1 MSTPMSFF
9 SLDIVSSRLALSIQE
24 GEEKILWSQSHP
36 ALNPASTTY
45 WLYVFQFWF
54 LHL

>member
-1 MSTPMSFF
+1 MSFF
-9 SLDIVSSRLALSIQE
+9 LLDIVLSHLALSIQE
-24 GEEKILWSQSHP
+24 GEEKILWSQTRP
-36 ALNPASTTY
+36 ALNPASTTC